1 MKQVCLSCLNKLSEE
16 DKLYKLGN
24 EVYHESCYT
33 NKVIS
38 KAIKYANQIKS
49 LEPEQI
55 VAQLYGTDK
64 FKLTDE
70 EKAIIKSQQI
80 ISVPSNVSGDMFEQM
95 GFGNFKA
102 NKQDIQNALDNAFN
116 NFNLSELDINDMVNT
131 HFNSIYDQIITKSE
145 IPNIQNTL
153 TKEDF
158 KLFMDSTA
166 SITLSDFS
174 LIESAMKSKSH
185 DAEEL
190 IVSKILEKLPQ
201 ELQTKLANLKTQA
214 ESYPTQQTFVTSNTN
229 IISNTI
235 ANADT
240 ESDTEELLNQINQI
254 KKNFK
259 SNDNLDNDNN
269 LPNFE
274 IPELD

>member
-1 MKQVCLSCLNKLSEE
+1 MPQVCLSCLNKLSGE

-33 NKVIS
+33 NKVMS

-55 VAQLYGTDK
+55 VAQLYGMDK

-70 EKAIIKSQQI
+70 EKTIIKSQQTI
-80 ISVPSNVSGDMFEQM
+80 PVSSNVSDNLFEQM
-95 GFGNFKA
+95 GWKNF
-102 NKQDIQNALDNAFN
+102 NKIDIQNALDNAIS
-116 NFNLSELDINDMVNT
+116 NFSLSEFDINNLTNT
-131 HFNSIYDQIITKSE
+131 NFNSIYDQMITKSE

-158 KLFMDSTA
+158 KLFMESTA

-190 IVSKILEKLPQ
+190 IISKILEKLPQ

-214 ESYPTQQTFVTSNTN
+214 GILSAQEILATTST
-229 IISNTI
+229 NTI

-240 ESDTEELLNQINQI
+240 ESDTDSD
-254 KKNFK
+254 FK
-259 SNDNLDNDNN
+259 
-269 LPNFE
+269 